1 VVRRLVW
8 LKTRLLWN
16 GLKRDVQRRVGFP
29 LIIALV
35 GLVSANVS
43 SLYRTS
49 IAGLRPEAAAEF
61 ALWGAFS
68 FWIVWIALPVF
79 VFPLDENLD
88 PQQFALAPARP
99 RSLIAGL
106 GVSGLVAPS
115 AVLLFVV
122 IGTNIAVF
130 SEQWPMAILS
140 GLLMMTLMIISGQL
154 FTTLVSS
161 MFKTRI
167 GRNLTVFVVL
177 AIAVIWIGSYQIA
190 RDAIFAHGLGSAV
203 TIHPASQLSFIA
215 PPVAVQRIITSS
227 IDGMGW
233 DTWGWVALSIA
244 WIGLFAWLW
253 HRILRWILTT
263 PTQGTSLAAEA
274 RGQGLA
280 AGRWHPALVLARK
293 ELRFFLRDPRQRM
306 VWTGAVIFLGL
317 GAAQAFVG
325 STGIGLFRDR
335 VWLPLMAPVLVMFI
349 GLPIALNLFGWERNA
364 ASYLF
369 VLPVSGRNII
379 IGKNLATA
387 SAIMAESIILA
398 LILSA
403 LSGSWS
409 VMTLLPALTIG
420 AIACQMAIGNL
431 VSVLAPQRL
440 PREGTDVFSQATEQ
454 GCLAIGAQ
462 LVSFFAIGL
471 LMVIP
476 ASVAV
481 LTVIYEVIP
490 GWFTSIFALIWGIL
504 FYSIS
509 LAISTRLL
517 RRRIPEVVAWV
528 QVV

>member
-1 VVRRLVW
+1 
-8 LKTRLLWN
+8 
-16 GLKRDVQRRVGFP
+16 
-29 LIIALV
+29 
-35 GLVSANVS
+35 
-43 SLYRTS
+43 
-49 IAGLRPEAAAEF
+49 
-61 ALWGAFS
+61 
-68 FWIVWIALPVF
+68 
-79 VFPLDENLD
+79 
-88 PQQFALAPARP
+88 
-99 RSLIAGL
+99 
-106 GVSGLVAPS
+106 
-115 AVLLFVV
+115 
-122 IGTNIAVF
+122 
-130 SEQWPMAILS
+130 
-140 GLLMMTLMIISGQL
+140 
-154 FTTLVSS
+154 
-161 MFKTRI
+161 
-167 GRNLTVFVVL
+167 
-177 AIAVIWIGSYQIA
+177 
-190 RDAIFAHGLGSAV
+190 
-203 TIHPASQLSFIA
+203 
-215 PPVAVQRIITSS
+215 
-227 IDGMGW
+227 
-233 DTWGWVALSIA
+233 
-244 WIGLFAWLW
+244 
-253 HRILRWILTT
+253 
-263 PTQGTSLAAEA
+263 
-274 RGQGLA
+274 
-280 AGRWHPALVLARK
+280 
-293 ELRFFLRDPRQRM
+293 M